1 MEVLAFY
8 HIRYGGEAAI
18 TLTPAGP
25 TPDKHSPS
33 LACRP
38 RVAPRNKELGIA
50 VASLVGF

>member
-25 TPDKHSPS
+25 TPHKHSPS
-33 LACRP
+33 L
-38 RVAPRNKELGIA
+38 APRNKELGIA
-50 VASLVGF
+50 VAKLGGVLKNRSE